1 MTKYSHKILSHF
13 PNIPFNVVALAA
25 SKGGIRAVTEIL
37 SALPEDFPAA
47 ITLVQHLCPHY
58 RSYLPNLLSRHTPL
72 RVKHAEQGEL
82 LRPGTVYVAI
92 PDKHLLIN
100 PNATLSLSDSAK
112 VNFVRPA
119 VDMLFRSA
127 ATSFRSR
134 AIAVVLTG
142 KDGDGVLGTLA
153 IKKHGGTVIAQDEDT
168 CECFGMP
175 QAVINTGKVDFV
187 LPLNEIAAQLTSLV
201 SYEKSNGVSTE
212 NIYKVG
218 VWNPLKEQ
226 DISVS
231 VSPLV

>member
-1 MTKYSHKILSHF
+1 M
-13 PNIPFNVVALAA
+13 VALAA
-25 SKGGIRAVTEIL
+25 SKGGLRAVSKIL

-47 ITLVQHLCPHY
+47 IALVQHLCPHY
-58 RSYLPNLLSRHTPL
+58 RSYMPDILSRHTPL

-82 LRPGTVYVAI
+82 LRPGTVYIAV
-92 PDKHLLIN
+92 PNKHLLIN
-100 PNATLSLSDSAK
+100 PNGTLSLSNSAK

-119 VDMLFRSA
+119 ADVLFQSA
-127 ATSFRSR
+127 ATSFRGR

-142 KDGDGVLGTLA
+142 KEGDGVLGTLA
-153 IKKHGGTVIAQDEDT
+153 IKKHGGTIIAQDEHS

-187 LPLNEIAAQLTSLV
+187 LPLNEIAAQLLSLV
-201 SYEKSNGVSTE
+201 SYERSNVISAE
-212 NIYKVG
+212 NIYNVG
-218 VWNPLKEQ
+218 AWNPLKQQ